1 MITMVA
7 ACSSNRVIG
16 KENKLIWRVPGDL
29 KRFKEMTTG
38 QTVVMGRKTYESIG
52 KPLPNRTNVI
62 LSRDTDLKIDGC
74 LISSDLEDV
83 LNTYPNAFIIG
94 GEEIYRQCMNYAD
107 SISLTLINK
116 EFEGDAFFPEIPA
129 SFIEMERQDMECDE
143 FTYSYITYT
152 KAY

>member
-62 LSRDTDLKIDGC
+62 LSRDTELKIEGC
-74 LISSDLEDV
+74 LISSNLEDV

-94 GEEIYRQCMNYAD
+94 GEEIYRQCMDYAD
-107 SISLTLINK
+107 NISLTLINK

-129 SFIEMERQDMECDE
+129 SFIEMERQDMKCDE